1 MSNRARFTLWCCSAF
16 LDHND
21 DDGQPDYYDMLSIS
35 HKANS
40 AQIKSAYKKKS
51 LAMHPDKLA
60 QQGRELTEEDRA
72 QFIRVKDAYETLIN
86 PRTRAVYDSLGEKG
100 YGWYNDPMS
109 IDRKE
114 LFHNFCTSS
123 LCDRTKILVL
133 FLFIFLVITLPP
145 IFFCLRADGDVSA
158 IPFAAILTPLWL
170 VDVFIFVMHIKA
182 ILMPVVE
189 PPEDDPTWVDPFPR
203 SVRILDFLT
212 FLSFALFIILGVGKL
227 DGWEDLPFGVIF
239 TPYFIYESLKFFTNI
254 KQAFLGVISIE
265 EIEEM
270 YKKNVFEMTAE
281 ERAEVDAI
289 YSVIAPSMSAEYR
302 DGLKKKSEARSK
314 VTWSFMRTMVS
325 IFIVL
330 QLEQDIDWSYWAIF
344 TPFWTLACCACCSN
358 CGTALSTGMQ
368 LSKLD
373 EEDEETAGAGYGTM
387 GEEGERLE
395 KMTDAEKEEL
405 KAILNNESQEGLGN
419 CCSIFFLAG
428 FVALIVGKFG
438 GAEYSSLWILF
449 PFLLFMGILFCC
461 FCYCICGANEEAFKE
476 AEKDNFGAGSAPPFG
491 GFAGAAPAAN
501 VPEPTLDELK
511 EKSVEN
517 MKVKEMKAELKLR
530 GVATTGMVEKAE
542 IVKGLKEAREGKVG
556 EGGVGGGG
564 GEGVFSMPYV
574 PPDVVAT
581 KEEES
586 KPVKED
592 EVKVVM
598 DDLD

>member
-1 MSNRARFTLWCCSAF
+1 
-16 LDHND
+16 
-21 DDGQPDYYDMLSIS
+21 MLQC
-35 HKANS
+35 A
-40 AQIKSAYKKKS
+40 
-51 LAMHPDKLA
+51 
-60 QQGRELTEEDRA
+60 
-72 QFIRVKDAYETLIN
+72 
-86 PRTRAVYDSLGEKG
+86 
-100 YGWYNDPMS
+100 
-109 IDRKE
+109 
-114 LFHNFCTSS
+114 
-123 LCDRTKILVL
+123 
-133 FLFIFLVITLPP
+133 
-145 IFFCLRADGDVSA
+145 
-158 IPFAAILTPLWL
+158 LTP
-170 VDVFIFVMHIKA
+170 
-182 ILMPVVE
+182 
-189 PPEDDPTWVDPFPR
+189 PPP
-203 SVRILDFLT
+203 L
-212 FLSFALFIILGVGKL
+212 LS
-227 DGWEDLPFGVIF
+227 P
-239 TPYFIYESLKFFTNI
+239 SL
-254 KQAFLGVISIE
+254 Q
-265 EIEEM
+265 
-270 YKKNVFEMTAE
+270 
-281 ERAEVDAI
+281 
-289 YSVIAPSMSAEYR
+289 
-302 DGLKKKSEARSK
+302 SEARSK

-542 IVKGLKEAREGKVG
+542 IVKGLKEAREGKGG

-564 GEGVFSMPYV
+564 GGGVFSMR
-574 PPDVVAT
+574 
-581 KEEES
+581 
-586 KPVKED
+586 
-592 EVKVVM
+592 
-598 DDLD
+598 

>member
-1 MSNRARFTLWCCSAF
+1 
-16 LDHND
+16 
-21 DDGQPDYYDMLSIS
+21 
-35 HKANS
+35 
-40 AQIKSAYKKKS
+40 
-51 LAMHPDKLA
+51 MHPDKLA

-189 PPEDDPTWVDPFPR
+189 PPEVRADKKWLYNCMSCRGLPNAEKHTTHPPSYRPSLPLSQDDPTWVDPFPR

-302 DGLKKKSEARSK
+302 DGLKKKVR
-314 VTWSFMRTMVS
+314 
-325 IFIVL
+325 
-330 QLEQDIDWSYWAIF
+330 
-344 TPFWTLACCACCSN
+344 
-358 CGTALSTGMQ
+358 
-368 LSKLD
+368 
-373 EEDEETAGAGYGTM
+373 
-387 GEEGERLE
+387 
-395 KMTDAEKEEL
+395 
-405 KAILNNESQEGLGN
+405 GLLV
-419 CCSIFFLAG
+419 CR
-428 FVALIVGKFG
+428 
-438 GAEYSSLWILF
+438 
-449 PFLLFMGILFCC
+449 
-461 FCYCICGANEEAFKE
+461 
-476 AEKDNFGAGSAPPFG
+476 G
-491 GFAGAAPAAN
+491 GF
-501 VPEPTLDELK
+501 
-511 EKSVEN
+511 
-517 MKVKEMKAELKLR
+517 
-530 GVATTGMVEKAE
+530 
-542 IVKGLKEAREGKVG
+542 
-556 EGGVGGGG
+556 
-564 GEGVFSMPYV
+564 
-574 PPDVVAT
+574 
-581 KEEES
+581 
-586 KPVKED
+586 
-592 EVKVVM
+592 
-598 DDLD
+598 